1 MEFNSSDYFSYKK
14 NKLQTHS
21 REEKP
26 LSKLSFLFQLF
37 IATFVIIFII
47 IVVSIMKYSAK
58 VDIEYSQGEIAQYNP
73 QNSEETSSQG
83 AYEDERGKIDKRLSF
98 IQQEENAP
106 SEAKIIEKTETHPE
120 IIDPK
125 HIENSK
131 KIDKIEKIKAQNTQS
146 EIKNAAQTANETPN
160 IFGKK
165 PVQETQD
172 IQKNMIIT
180 SKVLIGRFVTFDEAQ
195 KAQAEIKVKDPSLTP
210 FVRKTG
216 DVFSIQ
222 MGSYQ
227 DFSTAK
233 MQAQALKAKGFD
245 VWIYQQ

>member
-14 NKLQTHS
+14 NKLQT
-21 REEKP
+21 RTKEEKP

-37 IATFVIIFII
+37 IATFVVIFII
-47 IVVSIMKYSAK
+47 IVVAIMKYSAK
-58 VDIEYSQGEIAQYNP
+58 VDIEYSQGEIAQYNTDSP
-73 QNSEETSSQG
+73 EENTNQNI
-83 AYEDERGKIDKRLSF
+83 YDDERGKIDKRLTF

-106 SEAKIIEKTETHPE
+106 SEAKIIEKKETHTE
-120 IIDPK
+120 VIDPK

-131 KIDKIEKIKAQNTQS
+131 KIEKIEKIKEQNAQS
-146 EIKNAAQTANETPN
+146 ENSKLLQTINETS

-165 PVQETQD
+165 PVQEPQK
-172 IQKNMIIT
+172 IQKNITIT
-180 SKVLIGRFVTFDEAQ
+180 SKVLIGRYASFEEAQ
-195 KAQAEIKVKDPSLTP
+195 KMQTEIKESEPNLSP
-210 FVRKTG
+210 YVRKTG
-216 DVFSIQ
+216 DVFSVQ

-233 MQAQALKAKGFD
+233 TQAQVLKAKGFD